1 MQTPWTLDLI
11 WWITAVE
18 MPTLAG
24 LFWLIWRTRRDMED
38 AIDDARHETETG
50 LSFMR
55 ESLAAYKLEVAKSYA
70 SIPYLKEV
78 ERRLTSHL
86 VRIENKLD
94 ATPLSGGRGGAQ

>member
-18 MPTLAG
+18 LPSLAG
-24 LFWLIWRTRRDMED
+24 LFWFIWRTRHDLED
-38 AIDDARHETETG
+38 VVNDARHETETG

-55 ESLAAYKLEVAKSYA
+55 EGLSAYKLEVAKSYA

-78 ERRLTSHL
+78 ERRLTRHL
-86 VRIENKLD
+86 LRIENKLD
-94 ATPLSGGRGGAQ
+94 GMPLNGGRGGAQ

>member
-1 MQTPWTLDLI
+1 MQIPWTPDLV
-11 WWITAVE
+11 WWITVVE
-18 MPTLAG
+18 MPALAG
-24 LFWLIWRTRRDMED
+24 LFWLIWRTRRDLED
-38 AIDDARHETETG
+38 AVDDARHETDTG

-78 ERRLTSHL
+78 ERRLTGHL

-94 ATPLSGGRGGAQ
+94 TPRLNRGQGGGK